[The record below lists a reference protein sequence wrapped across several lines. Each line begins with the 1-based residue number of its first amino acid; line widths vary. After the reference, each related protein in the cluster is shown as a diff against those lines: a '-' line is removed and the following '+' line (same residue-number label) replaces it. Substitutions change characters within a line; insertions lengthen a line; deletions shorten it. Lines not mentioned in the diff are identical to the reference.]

1 MFGSTR
7 PFFRT
12 QLKTNNKEIKKHY
25 KICIKTKSLI
35 IKTTISIMFSFKL
48 SFMQH
53 LFCNENAGPVI
64 LLLTFNLELVF
75 SDDAFLFFNNSWS
88 VYNISKMLMLLQF
101 YITIFQRMSPR
112 ISISKWTLQ
121 TQSMSAM
128 KKKGNE
134 KQLGFFLRTQKK
146 QQFFCSDYVIMTIKI

>member
-25 KICIKTKSLI
+25 KICIKTKSL

-134 KQLGFFLRTQKK
+134 KQLGFFLRTKK
-146 QQFFCSDYVIMTIKI
+146 KPTIFLC

>member
-1 MFGSTR
+1 MFGSTC

-25 KICIKTKSLI
+25 KICIKTKSFI

-48 SFMQH
+48 SYIQH

-64 LLLTFNLELVF
+64 LLLTFNLDLVF
-75 SDDAFLFFNNSWS
+75 SDDAFFSFNNSWS
-88 VYNISKMLMLLQF
+88 VYNISKTLMLLQF
-101 YITIFQRMSPR
+101 YITNFQLMSPR

-128 KKKGNE
+128 QKKGNN
-134 KQLGFFLRTQKK
+134 KVVVFF
-146 QQFFCSDYVIMTIKI
+146 